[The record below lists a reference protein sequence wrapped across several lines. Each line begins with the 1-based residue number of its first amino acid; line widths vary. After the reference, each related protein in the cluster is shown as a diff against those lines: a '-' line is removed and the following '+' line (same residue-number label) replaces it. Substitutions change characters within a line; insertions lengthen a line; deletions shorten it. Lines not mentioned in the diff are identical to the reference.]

1 MRKLF
6 AAMVA
11 VLLLALSPS
20 VYAANIPLFTGATG
34 GGCSEASQLVPCLN
48 QTIQAVNVGV
58 AGLLGSS
65 PTQATTTGTSI
76 QTLGTVTIPGGTL
89 ATPGQSI
96 RIKCF
101 GTGTSTGT
109 NTLTVQVGSATAF
122 AVAGAATTAGVF
134 TADVFVMKTGASTQQ
149 IWSQGQFNAT
159 LTTPTEQPGTLTD
172 TAGINVTCSGTST
185 TTGQFTLNGMVVE
198 QIK

>member
-6 AAMVA
+6 AALVA
-11 VLLLALSPS
+11 VLFASTAF
-20 VYAANIPLFTGATG
+20 AANLPLFTGAAG
-34 GGCSEASQLVPCLN
+34 GGCSEASQLVSCLN
-48 QTIQAVNVGV
+48 QTIQSINSGV

-65 PTQATTTGTSI
+65 PTQAATTGTTI

-89 ATPGQSI
+89 ASAGQSI

-134 TADVFVMKTGASTQQ
+134 SADVFVMKTGASTQQ

-159 LTTPTEQPGTLTD
+159 IATPTEQAGTLTD

>member
-1 MRKLF
+1 MLRKLL
-6 AAMVA
+6 AALAA
-11 VLLLALSPS
+11 VLVSATVAL
-20 VYAANIPLFTGATG
+20 AANLPLFTGAAG
-34 GGCSEASQLVPCLN
+34 GGCAEASQLVPCLN
-48 QTIQAVNVGV
+48 QTIQAINAGV

-65 PTQATTTGTSI
+65 PVQATTTGTSI
-76 QTLGTVTIPGGTL
+76 QALGTVTIPGGTL
-89 ATPGQSI
+89 ANAGQAV
-96 RIKCF
+96 RVKCF

-122 AVAGAATTAGVF
+122 AVAGGATTAGVF
-134 TADVFVMKTGASTQQ
+134 EADVFVMKTGASTQQ

-159 LTTPTEQPGTLTD
+159 NATPTQQAGTLTD
-172 TAGINVTCSGTST
+172 TAGINVVCSGTST